1 MVETANV
8 YLLLSNGDY
17 SNPITFVSY
26 VTAIALAWVVIFYSY
41 RFYKVSGFFTLGSI
55 AIGFTFILTSYVL
68 GLLNLSPDLEG
79 NTLLWVR
86 LVILSYG
93 FTFLALSYY
102 HKIKE
107 SEGTFH
113 WVIRNCALSIIP
125 VSFLILLLQYIL
137 PATVPEYFTLEQ
149 MFRIYNLF
157 MLGYICKSALQ
168 SSVKHGRMQFMY
180 VPVAYAVLWLGQYT
194 WLLNAIDEN
203 YSTFFLGSILKIIGL
218 AILVGM
224 IYNIIKGKRAPDI
237 NNKT

>member
-1 MVETANV
+1 MLETSKV
-8 YLLLSNGDY
+8 YLLALGMDS

-26 VTAIALAWVVIFYSY
+26 VIAIALSWIVIFYSY

-55 AIGFTFILTSYVL
+55 AIGFIFILASYVL
-68 GLLNLSPDLEG
+68 GLLNMSPALQS
-79 NTLLWVR
+79 NNLLWLR
-86 LVILSYG
+86 LAILSYG

-113 WVIRNCALSIIP
+113 WAIRNCALSIIP
-125 VSFLILLLQYIL
+125 VSFLILLLHYIL

-149 MFRIYNLF
+149 IFRIYNLF

-168 SSVKHGRMQFMY
+168 SSVKHGKMQFMY
-180 VPVAYAVLWLGQYT
+180 VPVAYAILWLGQYT

-224 IYNIIKGKRAPDI
+224 IHSIIKAKRAPDI